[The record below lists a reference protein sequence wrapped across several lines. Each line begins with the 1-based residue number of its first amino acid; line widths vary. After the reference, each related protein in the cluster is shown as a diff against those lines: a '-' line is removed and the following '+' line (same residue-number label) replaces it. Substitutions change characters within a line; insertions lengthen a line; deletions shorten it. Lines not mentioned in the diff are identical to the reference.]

1 MLVLY
6 IQEMPKDNFQGS
18 IRTSQPFMYRL
29 DNNQKSYVQVTSE
42 IKLNSLIKNCIVISD
57 LAYQEFITI
66 LLHTYSKT
74 IA

>member
-1 MLVLY
+1 
-6 IQEMPKDNFQGS
+6 
-18 IRTSQPFMYRL
+18 MYRL